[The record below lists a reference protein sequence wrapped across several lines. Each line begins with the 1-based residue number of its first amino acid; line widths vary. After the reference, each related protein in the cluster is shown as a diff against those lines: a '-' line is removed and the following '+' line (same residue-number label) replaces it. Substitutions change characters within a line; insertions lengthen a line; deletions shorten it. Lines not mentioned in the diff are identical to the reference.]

1 LSQIIGSG
9 GLLSPAKHDIK
20 RGFTLVL
27 AGLCYPNGKL
37 FLLSLTLSNFPFA
50 LMRSI

>member
-1 LSQIIGSG
+1 MRGVAYSEIR
-9 GLLSPAKHDIK
+9 IK
-20 RGFTLVL
+20 RDFTLVL

>member
-1 LSQIIGSG
+1 MRGVTYSEIR
-9 GLLSPAKHDIK
+9 IK

-37 FLLSLTLSNFPFA
+37 FLLGIVLSHFTFT